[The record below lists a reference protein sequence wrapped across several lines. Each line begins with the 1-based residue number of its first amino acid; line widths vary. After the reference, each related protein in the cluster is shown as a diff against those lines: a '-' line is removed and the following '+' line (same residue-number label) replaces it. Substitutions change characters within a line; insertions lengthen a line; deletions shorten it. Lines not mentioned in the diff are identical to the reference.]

1 MQRCPVYIV
10 HVMSKTAADKVTEA
24 RMKGRL
30 LFSFELLSN
39 NISRLVFLD
48 QVKLF
53 SANLLQQAW
62 EPMDRSIFINAGAM
76 QLLTSCHHL
85 CVMIQQQVLILWI
98 FWLSKTCSLIIYLDC
113 IYFSSGSLSATG
125 TDNCTFNANQKALG
139 KDDFRKVRTL
149 LLFYFELV

>member
-62 EPMDRSIFINAGAM
+62 EPMDRSIFINAGARELFM
-76 QLLTSCHHL
+76 YN
-85 CVMIQQQVLILWI
+85 
-98 FWLSKTCSLIIYLDC
+98 II
-113 IYFSSGSLSATG
+113 
-125 TDNCTFNANQKALG
+125 
-139 KDDFRKVRTL
+139 
-149 LLFYFELV
+149 